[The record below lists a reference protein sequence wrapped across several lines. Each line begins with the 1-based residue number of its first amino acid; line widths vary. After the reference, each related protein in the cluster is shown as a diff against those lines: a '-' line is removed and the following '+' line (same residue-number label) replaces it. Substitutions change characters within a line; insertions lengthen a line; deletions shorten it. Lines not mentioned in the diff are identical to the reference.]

1 MLDKELK
8 DIFIKY
14 AEQYRVIKRE
24 RYSLLKKMYFE
35 QSDMIVYNYS
45 QWLKNYNELLNRINK
60 EDNKEVSKDVR
71 EVLIEIIDFSDQE
84 NDRLLQEIITICE
97 KSLLESNAAYHEE
110 NTKRLITVNTY
121 LLNLFNK
128 SVIPSKEENNV
139 VYLFR
144 KKR

>member
-60 EDNKEVSKDVR
+60 EDNKKVSKDVR

-84 NDRLLQEIITICE
+84 NDRLLQEIIAICD
-97 KSLLESNAAYHEE
+97 KSLLENNATYHEE

-128 SVIPSKEENNV
+128 NVIPSKEENNV